1 MDFNSKTVPL
11 ITSARDRD
19 FLKSLYEFIA
29 GEKESLCCPDEGSD
43 EQRHT
48 VYSAAFD
55 KVIDYATSYKT
66 ILTAIKKE
74 YDCLIASIKNNDR
87 KVKVARGKLKT
98 MMAQPTSLMYCR
110 RRSVQLQERIAIIQK
125 DTAEVQAKLKRLQ
138 EFRKKEPPP
147 TPEPSDGQAQDLAA
161 RIPGL
166 TFCEMLNPE
175 ALAKHLGF
183 LEQKQADLL
192 NKKKNQYVPVQVKAD
207 LEIKMRAYL
216 NKKDE
221 LALENDKLQ
230 LCFKQL
236 TFLNEAISSWEKS
249 TSHPPLFEFLSYE
262 LERIAEIQGSAF
274 TVPTTFS
281 LGDSKTEHV
290 IAELVLMFLTGR
302 LNVCSF
308 SVCDTDSCFI
318 NNDLLE
324 EDDPNTVNESELL
337 VDYIK
342 RFMHMF
348 EAGDYEAAAFHA
360 ARSPH
365 GVLRN
370 TETMERFKSV
380 TVNDGGLPPLLLYF
394 QALMISAQP
403 GKQLLGETL
412 CLEGVHCALQHG
424 YIDLITFWVTQH
436 RLTYSEELG
445 DVLCSHG
452 DKDPRIADT
461 CLALAHIIYTTCGV
475 LRKTA
480 LCMCK
485 RGLTIG
491 ALEFIYQNN
500 FTLDDTMFV
509 LKGCPSLTL
518 LQGLTQKYGSKPA
531 LLSVGYV
538 CHSLLSSYLEDLAFQ
553 LLEKIIADG
562 PGSLEKAILDDMM
575 CGTESWS
582 EIAARCE
589 QMNRPHLAQEIIS
602 TLLSQAGAVC
612 LSPGSAKLMEHVF
625 M

>member
-110 RRSVQLQERIAIIQK
+110 RRSVQLIAIIQK

-262 LERIAEIQGSAF
+262 LELIHSSPGRSKPASSR
-274 TVPTTFS
+274 TKYSWVFS
-281 LGDSKTEHV
+281 NH
-290 IAELVLMFLTGR
+290 
-302 LNVCSF
+302 
-308 SVCDTDSCFI
+308 
-318 NNDLLE
+318 
-324 EDDPNTVNESELL
+324 
-337 VDYIK
+337 

>member
-1 MDFNSKTVPL
+1 ASTFQRMDFNSKTVPL

-110 RRSVQLQERIAIIQK
+110 RRSVQLQER
-125 DTAEVQAKLKRLQ
+125 
-138 EFRKKEPPP
+138 KKEPC
-147 TPEPSDGQAQDLAA
+147 
-161 RIPGL
+161 IPFSLSIIFAFLTGL

-221 LALENDKLQ
+221 LVYG
-230 LCFKQL
+230 CVFMV
-236 TFLNEAISSWEKS
+236 F
-249 TSHPPLFEFLSYE
+249 
-262 LERIAEIQGSAF
+262 
-274 TVPTTFS
+274 FS
-281 LGDSKTEHV
+281 LCCCGGKKIRGVPDHKPASSRTKYSWV
-290 IAELVLMFLTGR
+290 
-302 LNVCSF
+302 F
-308 SVCDTDSCFI
+308 S
-318 NNDLLE
+318 NH
-324 EDDPNTVNESELL
+324 
-337 VDYIK
+337 

-553 LLEKIIADG
+553 LLEKII
-562 PGSLEKAILDDMM
+562 KAILDDMM

>member
-110 RRSVQLQERIAIIQK
+110 RRSVQLIAIIQK

-161 RIPGL
+161 RIPG
-166 TFCEMLNPE
+166 MLNPE

-230 LCFKQL
+230 L
-236 TFLNEAISSWEKS
+236 W
-249 TSHPPLFEFLSYE
+249 
-262 LERIAEIQGSAF
+262 
-274 TVPTTFS
+274 
-281 LGDSKTEHV
+281 
-290 IAELVLMFLTGR
+290 

-538 CHSLLSSYLEDLAFQ
+538 CHSLL
-553 LLEKIIADG
+553 K
-562 PGSLEKAILDDMM
+562 KAILDDMM

>member
-1 MDFNSKTVPL
+1 PCKNKTVPL

-110 RRSVQLQERIAIIQK
+110 RRSVQLQESIIFAFL
-125 DTAEVQAKLKRLQ
+125 T
-138 EFRKKEPPP
+138 
-147 TPEPSDGQAQDLAA
+147 
-161 RIPGL
+161 GL

-221 LALENDKLQ
+221 LALENDKLYFN
-230 LCFKQL
+230 LVILIK
-236 TFLNEAISSWEKS
+236 TKYSW
-249 TSHPPLFEFLSYE
+249 
-262 LERIAEIQGSAF
+262 
-274 TVPTTFS
+274 VFS
-281 LGDSKTEHV
+281 NH
-290 IAELVLMFLTGR
+290 
-302 LNVCSF
+302 
-308 SVCDTDSCFI
+308 
-318 NNDLLE
+318 
-324 EDDPNTVNESELL
+324 
-337 VDYIK
+337 

-562 PGSLEKAILDDMM
+562 PEKAILDDMM